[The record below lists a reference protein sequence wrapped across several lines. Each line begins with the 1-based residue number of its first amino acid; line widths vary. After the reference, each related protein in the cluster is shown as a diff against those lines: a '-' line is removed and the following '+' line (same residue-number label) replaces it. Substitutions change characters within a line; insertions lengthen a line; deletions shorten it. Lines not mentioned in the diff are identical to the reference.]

1 MSQSSALEPIW
12 PPASDEDFEAWPEVR
27 EARKMY
33 EAQKQDLRD
42 LVGQAL
48 RSQPGTETHAL
59 SQSIATLLH
68 NLSGT
73 AAYFGERPFGRRAGE
88 LEQPVRG
95 AFTADLLRPF
105 CDQIL
110 AELDRGNS
118 D

>member
-1 MSQSSALEPIW
+1 MSTTPVFQTTSPSAIL
-12 PPASDEDFEAWPEVR
+12 DGFDAWPEVR